1 MPNTRLC
8 GSSSEEKIS
17 DGRDPKIWDC
27 DSTLYDSYELVS
39 FVHIIERKLMPFS
52 PLARQPGL
60 TLRALMD
67 KDSDHCSCASTK
79 RGPCIHR
86 RKYWWNGKKKDEMKE
101 RINKKKMFDFS
112 FSWNF
117 CCKNLFF

>member
-67 KDSDHCSCASTK
+67 KDSDL
-79 RGPCIHR
+79 
-86 RKYWWNGKKKDEMKE
+86 GKLVRSNHAKLKE
-101 RINKKKMFDFS
+101 TLGSHGLLTGYVDKFVEELQEYLIWPMLLILTYFGN
-112 FSWNF
+112 
-117 CCKNLFF
+117 